1 MFTRMLDVPANAKP
15 TSIEYTHIK
24 FLIGYVRL
32 YLGEIEGAM
41 LEFKDSLAARPGA
54 SYAMAMAALL
64 ANSGFPEEA
73 LHLSDIALTQL
84 DTKNNTTLIGRRAN
98 EADIR
103 EFQMTVRAELDAQ
116 RDDGNE
122 PQAD

>member
-1 MFTRMLDVPANAKP
+1 MLDVPENANP

-32 YLGEIEGAM
+32 YLGEIDGAM
-41 LEFKDSLAARPGA
+41 AEFKDSLAARPGA
-54 SYAMAMAALL
+54 SYAMAMAALF
-64 ANSGFPEEA
+64 ATSGFPEEA

-84 DTKNNTTLIGRRAN
+84 DTENNTTLIGLRAN

-103 EFQMTVRAELDAQ
+103 EFQVTVRAQLDAQ
-116 RDDGNE
+116 RDAGNS
-122 PQAD
+122 PPGD